1 MKKTLQ
7 IAVVAVA
14 LGFMVM
20 PDLAYSQYGIRRRT
34 TRRTAVVVGS
44 AAKSAGAAQAS
55 AAQQQTAA
63 AQQQAAASQQQAAAA
78 EQQAAAAQQL
88 ANAASQD
95 AAAAEQRAA
104 AAEKEA
110 AVAKQDLAVAQGVL
124 PLGTVVRTRP
134 HNCIT
139 TAVGG
144 VEYYHCGVNYYRAVF
159 EGNNLVYVTAKP

>member
-1 MKKTLQ
+1 MKKTLK

-20 PDLAYSQYGIRRRT
+20 PDLIHAQYGIRRRT
-34 TRRTAVVVGS
+34 ARRTTVVVGS
-44 AAKSAGAAQAS
+44 AAKSAGAAQSA

-63 AQQQAAASQQQAAAA
+63 AQQQTA
-78 EQQAAAAQQL
+78 EAKQEAAAAQQL
-88 ANAASQD
+88 ADAASED

-110 AVAKQDLAVAQGVL
+110 AIAKQDLAVAQGLL

-134 HNCIT
+134 KNCVT
-139 TAVGG
+139 TPVGG
-144 VEYYHCGVNYYRAVF
+144 VEYYKCGVNYYRAVF